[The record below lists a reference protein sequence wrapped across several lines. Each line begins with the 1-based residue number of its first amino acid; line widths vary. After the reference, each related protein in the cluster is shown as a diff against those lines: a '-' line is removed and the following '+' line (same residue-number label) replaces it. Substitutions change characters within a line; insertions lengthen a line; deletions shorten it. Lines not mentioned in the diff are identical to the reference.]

1 MSFSIGPN
9 NTRQYILLTQF
20 IIFLREITVLQ
31 NAYAA
36 LVATLLTV
44 LGLTVQKNVTVSEK
58 DVNMTFGSS
67 QNLAT
72 QLTRKV
78 SSKLTCLWAVRV
90 MTHDSICCALPI
102 LVQKKNRSTKFVNS
116 DRYLSMIL
124 HPHPLLLTPLTI
136 DHCLFAAA
144 PGGDLDPHFMI
155 SNHNNEH
162 FCFDYVGQNE
172 EIITLEEDQPSGR
185 VTNSTSVYILEIG
198 VT

>member
-1 MSFSIGPN
+1 M
-9 NTRQYILLTQF
+9 
-20 IIFLREITVLQ
+20 LQ
-31 NAYAA
+31 NAHAA

-44 LGLTVQKNVTVSEK
+44 LGVTVQKNVTVSGNN
-58 DVNMTFGSS
+58 VNMTFGSN

-78 SSKLTCLWAVRV
+78 SSKLNCLWAVRV
-90 MTHDSICCALPI
+90 MTHDSICYTLPI
-102 LVQKKNRSTKFVNS
+102 LVQKTNSLTKFVNS
-116 DRYLSMIL
+116 DRYLSRIL
-124 HPHPLLLTPLTI
+124 HSHPFSFRYVTI
-136 DHCLFAAA
+136 DPCLFPAA

-172 EIITLEEDQPSGR
+172 EIITLVEDQPSGR
-185 VTNSTSVYILEIG
+185 VTNSTSVYILKIG